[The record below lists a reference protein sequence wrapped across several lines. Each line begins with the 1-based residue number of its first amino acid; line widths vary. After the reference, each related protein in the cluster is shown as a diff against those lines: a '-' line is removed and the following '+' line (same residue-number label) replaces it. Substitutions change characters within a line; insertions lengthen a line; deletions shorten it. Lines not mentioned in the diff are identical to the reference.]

1 MTIILENLNG
11 IAAIGIGIGLMTIVG
26 QCIGAGEKEQAV
38 YYIKKLAVLSEV
50 VVIICWSHHLGI
62 DEADYNDRRYG
73 TSQCGYVFLYDD
85 GNHDCKTN
93 RLGSGI
99 YPAVWT
105 ACSRRCQIFHDFV
118 HLFHVDLP
126 SEPVHLSLPGTGIWT
141 DRSVDRNVYRLDRAE
156 YCVYNPVPQKKMA

>member
-1 MTIILENLNG
+1 MRI
-11 IAAIGIGIGLMTIVG
+11 
-26 QCIGAGEKEQAV
+26 
-38 YYIKKLAVLSEV
+38 
-50 VVIICWSHHLGI
+50 
-62 DEADYNDRRYG
+62 
-73 TSQCGYVFLYDD
+73 VFLYDD

-126 SEPVHLSLPGTGIWT
+126 SEPVYLSLQSAGIWT
-141 DRSVDRNVYRLDRAE
+141 NRGVDWNVYWIGPCGVIIFHDPDSTDRNGWITKLFMGGLNLWLYFKIMKADSDKIF
-156 YCVYNPVPQKKMA
+156 PSS